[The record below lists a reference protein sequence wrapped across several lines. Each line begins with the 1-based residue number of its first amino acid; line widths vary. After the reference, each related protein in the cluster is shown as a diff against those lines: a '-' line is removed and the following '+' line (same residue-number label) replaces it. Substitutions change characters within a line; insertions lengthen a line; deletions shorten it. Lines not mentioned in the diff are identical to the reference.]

1 MKSLVKS
8 IVLTALLSAFALLSF
23 MLESLIP
30 PIIIPGARLGL
41 SNLFVLIALI
51 VLGIKSAYAVFIVK
65 VVLGSIFAG
74 NISMIIYS
82 LPSGVISLTFEVLL
96 LKFFCK
102 KISLVALSI
111 GAAVINVTVQNIVYV
126 LVTNTPSLMVYL
138 PYLMLISV
146 VSGAFV
152 GFICQIVIN
161 ILPLNS
167 AKNIT

>member
-1 MKSLVKS
+1 MKSSVKS
-8 IVLTALLSAFALLSF
+8 VVLTALLSAFALLSF

-51 VLGIKSAYAVFIVK
+51 VLGIKNAYAVFTVK
-65 VVLGSIFAG
+65 IILGSIFAG

-82 LPSGVISLTFEVLL
+82 LPSGVLSLTFEVLI
-96 LKFFCK
+96 LKLFAK

-111 GAAVINVTVQNIVYV
+111 GAAVINATVQNIVYV
-126 LVTNTPSLMVYL
+126 LVTNTSSLIVYL
-138 PYLMLISV
+138 PYLTLISV
-146 VSGAFV
+146 FSGALV
-152 GFICQIVIN
+152 GFICQIAIN
-161 ILPLNS
+161 FLPINS